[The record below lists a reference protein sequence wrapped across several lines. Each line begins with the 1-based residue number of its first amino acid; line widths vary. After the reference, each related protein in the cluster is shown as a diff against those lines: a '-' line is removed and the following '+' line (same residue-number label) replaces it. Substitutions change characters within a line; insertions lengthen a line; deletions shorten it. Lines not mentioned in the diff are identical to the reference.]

1 MPLDPYLGICPHC
14 QSRVAV
20 AAKICVSCGRVL
32 RSGEAQNAA
41 EAKGLYTPE
50 KKPGIRGWLKNRRRA
65 PRHDVQ
71 LETQIQPR
79 LLMSVSLADGASRT
93 TEVIP
98 SEKLIGSTRN
108 ISETGLA
115 IVLNSLRIE
124 SRLITD
130 EGCTLRIVLDIYPK
144 GLVEM
149 EAVAVRSE
157 LLEEKERDAAHL
169 IGVCIT
175 NIGDSDR
182 TRYLEYLEGL
192 NPRTGNQA
200 ATP

>member
-1 MPLDPYLGICPHC
+1 MTLPSYLGICPYC

-20 AAKICVSCGRVL
+20 AAKLCVSCGHIL
-32 RSGEAQNAA
+32 RAGQAKNAA
-41 EAKGLYTPE
+41 EEKGLYTPE
-50 KKPGIRGWLKNRRRA
+50 KKPGIRGWLSNRHRA
-65 PRHDVQ
+65 PRHPVQ

-79 LLMSVSLADGASRT
+79 LLMSVSLADEESRT
-93 TEVIP
+93 TDVMY
-98 SEKLIGSTRN
+98 SVKLIGSTLN
-108 ISETGLA
+108 VSETGLA
-115 IVLNSLRIE
+115 IVLKTLRIA

-130 EGCTLRIVLDIYPK
+130 EDCMLRIVLDIYPK

-157 LLEEKERDAAHL
+157 QLNEKDLDAGYL

-175 NIGDSDR
+175 NISDNDR

-192 NPRTGNQA
+192 SSKTV
-200 ATP
+200 